1 MAESSGSD
9 LLRGLRV
16 ENSSVNISKTVGDSR
31 SLRSFARA
39 KADLLGNYPVLL
51 RALGLGIPLM
61 LLCAPT
67 VGDLMNLWWTRY
79 GFSHG
84 FLVPLVSLYLAWL
97 QRPALRR
104 IPVAPALGPGLLW
117 LVVATLLLLASQA
130 GGVLTIGSIALILV
144 LAGLVLLLC
153 GSAYLKA
160 LAFPLIYLIF
170 MTPVLDLL
178 TEPLEW
184 PFQLLAASMSVSM
197 LQALGIP
204 VLLENSIYI
213 ILPTV
218 RLEVVRECS
227 GAGLLIAVLA
237 IGVPLAYLTLQAWW
251 SRIILVV
258 SSVMVAIVANWIRV
272 TVMGVYAQSGGKDL
286 HGPYHILQGL
296 FVDWV
301 AFAFLFV
308 GVWLLGRLEKAAP
321 APALPQEQRPSSG
334 FVFHGTAWNRA
345 WWLGSITLAAAAMFL
360 YSLDRGATAL
370 KKDLA
375 TFPAVLGE
383 WIIDHTLQEDA
394 FVGLQN
400 VDDSLVRT
408 YRAPDGQR
416 IHLYIA
422 YTNSQRQGKEL
433 VGMDTAPLHKRAIA
447 TDFRIGAVS
456 LPANRT
462 FIDQSH
468 RQIPAVFWY
477 DINGMSYADRTQAKL
492 ATITQAFLRGRTD
505 GALVLVSAEP
515 RTGQSEE
522 LWKAQEEFAA
532 VVFPLM
538 REYLP

>member
-1 MAESSGSD
+1 M
-9 LLRGLRV
+9 
-16 ENSSVNISKTVGDSR
+16 ENSFVSPSQSVEDLTP
-31 SLRSFARA
+31 LRSAAEGNAAR
-39 KADLLGNYPVLL
+39 LGHAPFLL
-51 RALGLGIPLM
+51 RAVGLSIPLI

-67 VGDLMNLWWTRY
+67 VGDLANMWWTEY

-97 QRPALRR
+97 QGPVLRR

-117 LVVATLLLLASQA
+117 LGVATLLLLASQA
-130 GGVLTIGSIALILV
+130 GGVITTAGVALILV

-153 GSAYLKA
+153 GWGYLRA
-160 LAFPLIYLIF
+160 LAFPLAYLIF
-170 MTPVLDLL
+170 MTPVLDFL

-184 PFQLLAASMSVSM
+184 PFQLLTAGMSVSM

-204 VLLENSIYI
+204 VLLENSINI

-218 RLEVVRECS
+218 TLEVVRECS

-237 IGVPLAYLTLQAWW
+237 IGLPLASLTLRAWW
-251 SRIILVV
+251 SRITLVV
-258 SSVMVAIVANWIRV
+258 SSVMVAIMANWIRL
-272 TVMGVYAQSGGKDL
+272 TVMGVYAQAGGKDL

-301 AFAFLFV
+301 AFAFLFA
-308 GVWLLGRLEKAAP
+308 GVWLLSRLENAAP
-321 APALPQEQRPSSG
+321 TPTVSREQRSSSG
-334 FVFHGTAWNRA
+334 FIVPGAAWNRA

-360 YSLDRGATAL
+360 YSLDRGTTAL

-375 TFPAVLGE
+375 TFPAVVGE
-383 WIIDHTLQEDA
+383 WVIDHTLKEDA
-394 FVGLQN
+394 FVGLPA

-408 YRAPDGQR
+408 YRSTDGR
-416 IHLYIA
+416 RVHLYVA
-422 YTNSQRQGKEL
+422 YTTTQRQGKEL
-433 VGMDTAPLHKRAIA
+433 VGMATAPLHEKALA
-447 TDFRIGAVS
+447 TDLRVGTSS

-462 FIDQSH
+462 FIDKSQ

-477 DINGMSYADRTQAKL
+477 HIDGMSYADRAQAKL

-515 RTGQSEE
+515 RIGQSDEQ
-522 LWKAQEEFAA
+522 WKAQEAFAG
-532 VVFPLM
+532 VLFPLM